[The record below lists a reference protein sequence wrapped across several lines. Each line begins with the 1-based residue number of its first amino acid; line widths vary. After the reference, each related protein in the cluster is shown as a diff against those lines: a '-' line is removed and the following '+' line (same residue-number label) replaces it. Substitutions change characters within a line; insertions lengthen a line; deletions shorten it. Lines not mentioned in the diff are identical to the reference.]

1 MSEPTLHC
9 NSCGREIPVR
19 RAMGRKFKVCS
30 SECIKE
36 MEWRRALSI
45 MGKPY
50 RPSPE
55 NDAWAKRVLGE
66 TTEPARPDE
75 GTR

>member
-9 NSCGREIPVR
+9 NGREIPIR
-19 RAMGRKFKVCS
+19 RSMGRTFKVCS

-36 MEWRRALSI
+36 MEWRNACAIL
-45 MGKPY
+45 GKPY

-55 NDAWAKRVLGE
+55 TEAWAKRVLGE
-66 TTEPARPDE
+66 TDTSEKGA
-75 GTR
+75 